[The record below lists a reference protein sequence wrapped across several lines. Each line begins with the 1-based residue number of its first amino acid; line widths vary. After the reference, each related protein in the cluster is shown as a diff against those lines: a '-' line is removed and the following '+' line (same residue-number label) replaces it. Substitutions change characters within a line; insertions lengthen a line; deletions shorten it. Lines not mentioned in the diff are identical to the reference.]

1 MEKDLIILD
10 LVKNPIT
17 RNTLSKVNSV
27 KYYRIFEE
35 INGKKIKG
43 HRVEA
48 GKEFS
53 LSVEKLYQAYCVLE
67 RPIKTTQ
74 LKKYICPQSPTK
86 AILDAIE

>member
-1 MEKDLIILD
+1 M
-10 LVKNPIT
+10 KNL
-17 RNTLSKVNSV
+17 LSKQDFIQAISNLHEVKSV
-27 KYYRIFEE
+27 ENKTYTNLRID
-35 INGKKIKG
+35 GKKIKG
-43 HRVEA
+43 YRVEA

-74 LKKYICPQSPTK
+74 LKKYISPQSPAK